1 MTNNMQNKPERFL
14 IGIVAYEGVQMSA
27 VLGLTDIVMVAARD
41 QPKDVPHLTTTII
54 NPADRLPKA
63 QFDLI
68 LFPPNLTGQRGA
80 GDSQLHTW
88 TQMQH
93 EAGTALWSA
102 CAGAFWLG
110 HAGLINGRPVTTHW
124 ALEDEFRAT
133 FPEALLETDQLIIDD
148 NDIVTAGGVMAW
160 IDLGLHLLRRLMGPE
175 VVSRTCRQMLIDPGV
190 REQRSYR
197 TFRPK
202 LDHGDLAIRKA
213 QLWMEAHVSEALTVA
228 VLANHINLTPRTFQR
243 RFTLATGL
251 APSDYVQALRIE
263 KARGLLE
270 RTAHPISQVAWSV
283 GYQDVAAFARAFKAA
298 CGTTAGTYRKR
309 FSVV

>member
-1 MTNNMQNKPERFL
+1 MTNDMQNAPTQMS
-14 IGIVAYEGVQMSA
+14 IGLVAYEGVQMSA
-27 VLGLTDIVMVAARD
+27 VLGLADIVMVATRD
-41 QPKDVPHLTTTII
+41 TPKDVPHLTTTII
-54 NPADRLPKA
+54 EPAHGLPKER
-63 QFDLI
+63 FDLV
-68 LFPPNLTGQRGA
+68 LFPPNLTGHRGA
-80 GDSQLHTW
+80 GDDQLHSW
-88 TQMQH
+88 TQKQH
-93 EAGTALWSA
+93 AAGAALWSA

-110 HAGLINGRPVTTHW
+110 HAGLLNGRPMTTHW
-124 ALEDEFRAT
+124 ALEDEFRTT

-160 IDLGLHLLRRLMGPE
+160 IDLGLHLLYRWMGPE
-175 VVSRTCRQMLIDPGV
+175 VVSRTCRQMLIDPGA

-202 LDHGDLAIRKA
+202 LDHGDLAIRKT
-213 QLWMEAHVSEALTVA
+213 QMWMEAHVSEALTVV
-228 VLANHINLTPRTFQR
+228 VLANHANLTPRTFQR
-243 RFTLATGL
+243 RFALATGL

-270 RTAHPISQVAWSV
+270 RTAQPVSQVAWSV
-283 GYQDVAAFARAFKAA
+283 GYQDVAAFARAFKSV